1 MKYSPSFNREVI
13 MNFKF
18 DGKKVKADMSKKLG
32 YAQKVG
38 TEFIQKAKQT
48 DVKAGAQYAVDAA
61 KAGGQTAKSMY
72 NKSAT
77 GQKINAHGK
86 GMLGNAKKV
95 LSKGAK
101 AAARVN
107 PGVALGVFAG
117 AAAMGTA
124 NRIKN
129 RRKKNA

>member
-1 MKYSPSFNREVI
+1 

-107 PGVALGVFAG
+107 PYVAG
-117 AAAMGTA
+117 AAAGVA
-124 NRIKN
+124 AVSLIKN
-129 RRKKNA
+129 RKKNA